1 MADGLSMIAT
11 QLLYQFGLAC
21 LLNCQSRPAPVA
33 FISSAT
39 PETGILDMY
48 VMECCVN
55 YPTLQQM
62 LIDICLG
69 MIVGDVASFIN
80 ILTVN

>member
-1 MADGLSMIAT
+1 
-11 QLLYQFGLAC
+11 
-21 LLNCQSRPAPVA
+21 VA